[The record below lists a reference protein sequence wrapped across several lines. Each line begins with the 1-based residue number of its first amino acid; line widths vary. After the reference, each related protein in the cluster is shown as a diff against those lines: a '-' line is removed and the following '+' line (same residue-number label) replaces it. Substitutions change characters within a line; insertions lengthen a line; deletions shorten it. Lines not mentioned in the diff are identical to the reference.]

1 MISLFGVIY
10 GTMMNYIWPLMIVF
24 SLFAAIATNNL
35 ENLSSSVISGGADA
49 ISLAIRLMGMICLW
63 NGLIHIAEKSGLTK
77 SLCKILKPVLK
88 LVFPKLKDEKTK
100 EAIAMNMTA
109 NILGLDNAA
118 TPLGLE
124 AMNRLQK
131 LNTDPTAASNDMV
144 RFVVINTAC
153 IHLVPTT
160 VALLRREHGAISP
173 TDILFPALVTSI
185 CALCVGLFMTVLL
198 KKVFK

>member
-1 MISLFGVIY
+1 
-10 GTMMNYIWPLMIVF
+10 MMNYIWPLMIIF
-24 SLFAAIATNNL
+24 SFFAAIATKNT
-35 ENLSSSVISGGADA
+35 ENLSSSVISGGTDA

-77 SLCKILKPVLK
+77 SLCKLLTPVLK
-88 LVFPKLKDEKTK
+88 LIFPKLKDEKAR

-131 LNTDPTAASNDMV
+131 LNGNSTASNEMV

-153 IHLVPTT
+153 IHIVPTT
-160 VALLRREHGAISP
+160 VALLRQEHGSASP
-173 TDILFPALVTSI
+173 TDILFPALCTSI
-185 CALCVGLFMTVLL
+185 CAISVGLLMTTLL